1 MSPTLAPL
9 APAVILV
16 RPQLGQNIGSCA
28 RAMLNFGLTDLRLVA
43 PRDGW
48 PNADAGPSAS
58 GADSVLAAARMF
70 ETVQAAV
77 ADLTHVYATTVRGRE
92 LTRPVV
98 TPAQAAAEMRARAGQ
113 SGLMFGPERS
123 GLLTGDLVIAHAI
136 LTVPVN
142 PAFGSL
148 NLAQA
153 VLLAAYE
160 WFGAGDATPASVLA
174 NYDAPAPHGELEG
187 LIAAFD
193 ATLDAAGYF
202 APPETVAAKRMTL
215 RNLLTRPAYSGKE
228 VRTLRGMVTALGEGR
243 RRRKPEIEHPEANPK
258 E

>member
-1 MSPTLAPL
+1 MTP

-28 RAMLNFGLTDLRLVA
+28 RAMLNFGLTDLRIIA

-48 PNADAGPSAS
+48 PNPDAGPAAS

-70 ETVQAAV
+70 DTVQEAV
-77 ADLTHVYATTVRGRE
+77 ADLSYVYATTVRGRE

-98 TPAQAAAEMRARAGQ
+98 TPAGAAAEMRGRGAT
-113 SGLMFGPERS
+113 SGLMFGAERS
-123 GLLTGDLVIAHAI
+123 GLLTEELVVAHAI

-153 VLLAAYE
+153 VLLTAYE
-160 WFGAGDATPASVLA
+160 WFKAGDDTPLA
-174 NYDAPAPHGELEG
+174 ALVNYEAPAPHAELEG
-187 LIAAFD
+187 LIGALSKALEAA
-193 ATLDAAGYF
+193 LYF
-202 APPETVAAKRMTL
+202 GPPETVAAKRLAL
-215 RNLLTRPAYSGKE
+215 RNMLTRPAWSAKE
-228 VRTLRGMVTALGEGR
+228 VRTWRGMVTALAKILPGTGR
-243 RRRKPEIEHPEANPK
+243 GTT
-258 E
+258 

>member
-1 MSPTLAPL
+1 MTLHR
-9 APAVILV
+9 PAIVLV

-28 RAMLNFGLTDLRLVA
+28 RAMLNFGLTDLRLVG

-58 GADSVLAAARMF
+58 GADSVLAAARVF
-70 ETVQAAV
+70 DTVQAAV
-77 ADLTHVYATTVRGRE
+77 ADLSYVYATTVRGRE

-98 TPAQAAAEMRARAGQ
+98 TPHAAAAEMRARPAP
-113 SGLMFGPERS
+113 SGLLFGPERS
-123 GLLTGDLVIAHAI
+123 GLLTDDLVIAHAI

-153 VLLAAYE
+153 VLLAGYE
-160 WFGAGDATPASVLA
+160 WWRAGDVTPPSSLA
-174 NYDAPAPHGELEG
+174 NYAAPAPHADLEG
-187 LIAAFD
+187 LIAALD

-202 APPETVAAKRMTL
+202 APPETVAAKRLTL
-215 RNLLTRPAYSGKE
+215 RNLLTRPAWSGKE

-243 RRRKPEIEHPEANPK
+243 RRRRVSD
-258 E
+258 

>member
-1 MSPTLAPL
+1 MMTS
-9 APAVILV
+9 APAIVLV
-16 RPQLGQNIGSCA
+16 RPQLGANIGSCA

-58 GADSVLAAARMF
+58 GADEVLAAARVF
-70 ETVQAAV
+70 DTVQEAIAEL
-77 ADLTHVYATTVRGRE
+77 AYVYATTVRGRE

-98 TPAQAAAEMRARAGQ
+98 TPAQAAIEMRGRGAR
-113 SGLMFGPERS
+113 SGLLFGAERS
-123 GLLTGDLVIAHAI
+123 GLLTEELIFANAI

-160 WFGAGDATPASVLA
+160 WYRAGDATPAHALA
-174 NYDAPAPHGELEG
+174 NYEAPAPHAELEG
-187 LIAAFD
+187 LIAAMD
-193 ATLDAAGYF
+193 AALAEAGYF
-202 APPETVAAKRMTL
+202 APPETVAAKRLTL
-215 RNLLTRPAYSGKE
+215 RNLLTRPAWTAKE
-228 VRTLRGMVTALGEGR
+228 TRTWRGMVTALHRGPRIR
-243 RRRKPEIEHPEANPK
+243 RAPPG
-258 E
+258 

>member
-1 MSPTLAPL
+1 MSAAP
-9 APAVILV
+9 PAVILV

-48 PNADAGPSAS
+48 PNVDAGPSAS
-58 GADSVLAAARMF
+58 GADSVLADARVF
-70 ETVQAAV
+70 DTLQEAV
-77 ADLTHVYATTVRGRE
+77 ADLHYIYATTVRGRE

-98 TPAQAAAEMRARAGQ
+98 TPHRAAAEMRERDAP
-113 SGLMFGPERS
+113 SGLLFGPERS
-123 GLLTGDLVIAHAI
+123 GLLTTDLVVAHAI

-160 WFGAGDATPASVLA
+160 WYQAGATTEASVLA
-174 NYDAPAPHGELEG
+174 NYDAPAAHGELEG
-187 LIAAFD
+187 LIEAFD
-193 ATLDAAGYF
+193 AELAAAGYF

-228 VRTLRGMVTALGEGR
+228 VRTLRGMVTAFTGR
-243 RRRKPEIEHPEANPK
+243 RRSRQT
-258 E
+258 